1 MISRMR
7 ILIHPRWWLTKL
19 FSLLQ
24 PYGLFF
30 MSQGGC
36 LSCGRS
42 GASFIRPG
50 GDGGFR
56 RSSPL
61 AWVPSLFGSQ
71 CRLHPPSPPGLASV
85 IAGGGHVN
93 AYLSCV
99 KRPDLLTTSRFFS
112 TMCVENVLV
121 RTGGDR
127 RGQNSN
133 SPVRYHLDIRVETQ
147 PKRPRFHSIIIK
159 G

>member
-24 PYGLFF
+24 PYGLSF
-30 MSQGGC
+30 MSQGG
-36 LSCGRS
+36 LSFMRPFW
-42 GASFIRPG
+42 ASFIRPG

-61 AWVPSLFGSQ
+61 RGSPLFGSQ
-71 CRLHPPSPPGLASV
+71 CRLHPPSPPGLASFM
-85 IAGGGHVN
+85 AGGGHVN

-112 TMCVENVLV
+112 TTCVENVLV
-121 RTGGDR
+121 RTGG
-127 RGQNSN
+127 G
-133 SPVRYHLDIRVETQ
+133 
-147 PKRPRFHSIIIK
+147 RPPRAKLQFASQISS
-159 G
+159 